1 MKLKLFFSII
11 FIFMFASLL
20 FAQGIHIRTVP
31 VIAANQSEF
40 YLSLARGMGNLSIAF
55 DDPLG
60 DPFVNPA
67 KASRIREATIFSSPT
82 RNSWSNENGRP
93 LFTASGSSKYL
104 GTSMN
109 SIPFG
114 GFFQMGKM
122 YAGGL
127 VAYQGYSSKRSTPVA
142 VWQLSPPSIRNDIGS
157 NTYVFGLFGVRFP
170 ESNVS
175 IAASISSAD
184 YEALDGVNL
193 LYPGSS
199 DIKQSGW
206 SREYKLGIMA
216 ELTDADQLEFVAA
229 QNVFKARHEVTYPV
243 LPWFWF
249 DSMPVAQTRS
259 ELNRDESKGWI
270 LHGGYKRRIDDSWK
284 IGAIVT
290 VNWKEHPKIPTYDL
304 GHIPRDPG
312 TSIAYNIGIG
322 AVRYGQRSTWGFEY
336 IYEPITSYTWAEAGE
351 GGSVPGF
358 PQFAPNFKTVENF
371 FDFSNHI
378 LRAGLHSKTKYEW
391 LEGRF
396 GVQLHFY
403 NYDLNQND
411 NILSTSRFFSHDWL
425 ETTLSGGLNVKFS
438 NVELMYTLQ
447 VTLGNGMVGT
457 NGRWATQLD
466 TNLFASSARE
476 NDFLIAPSGS
486 LVVDKIALF
495 THQITFVYRLK

>member
-1 MKLKLFFSII
+1 
-11 FIFMFASLL
+11 MFASVLS
-20 FAQGIHIRTVP
+20 AQGIHIRTVP
-31 VIAANQSEF
+31 IIAANQFEF

-67 KASRIREATIFSSPT
+67 KASRIRGVTIFSSPT
-82 RNSWSNENGRP
+82 QNNWSNENGR
-93 LFTASGSSKYL
+93 LVMGSSGSSKYL

-122 YAGGL
+122 YAAGM
-127 VAYQGYSSKRSTPVA
+127 VAYQGYSSKRSTPVY
-142 VWQLSPPSIRNDIGS
+142 WWEFSSPSVRKDIGS
-157 NTYVFGLFGVRFP
+157 NSYVFGLFGVRFP

-175 IAASISSAD
+175 IAGSISSAD

-216 ELTDADQLEFVAA
+216 ELTDVDQLEFVAA

-243 LPWFWF
+243 LPWIVF

-284 IGAIVT
+284 VGAIIT

-304 GHIPRDPG
+304 AGIPRDPG
-312 TSIAYNIGIG
+312 TSIAYNIGLG
-322 AVRYGQRSTWGFEY
+322 AVRYGQRSTWGLEY
-336 IYEPITSYTWAEAGE
+336 IYEPITSYTWTEAGE
-351 GGSVPGF
+351 GNSIAGS
-358 PQFAPNFKTVENF
+358 QSLSSNFKTVENF

-378 LRAGLHSKTKYEW
+378 LRVGLHSKTKCEW
-391 LEGRF
+391 LEGRL

-403 NYDLNQND
+403 NYELNQND
-411 NILSTSRFFSHDWL
+411 NIDHTSRLFNYHWL
-425 ETTLSGGLNVKFS
+425 EAILSGGLNIKFS
-438 NVELMYTLQ
+438 NIELMYTLQ
-447 VTLGNGMVGT
+447 VILGNGIVGT
-457 NGRWATQLD
+457 GGAWLFD
-466 TNLFASSARE
+466 TNTFAASTRA

-486 LVVDKIALF
+486 LVVDKIPLL

>member
-1 MKLKLFFSII
+1 MKPKLFFSII

-20 FAQGIHIRTVP
+20 SAQGIHIRTVP

-60 DPFVNPA
+60 DPFINPA
-67 KASRIREATIFSSPT
+67 KASRIRGATIFSSPT
-82 RNSWSNENGRP
+82 RNSWSNENGRFVITP
-93 LFTASGSSKYL
+93 SGSSKYL

-114 GFFQMGKM
+114 GFFQMGKT

-142 VWQLSPPSIRNDIGS
+142 GWEFSLPSIRNDIGS
-157 NTYVFGLFGVRFP
+157 NTYMFGLFGVRFP
-170 ESNVS
+170 ESGVS
-175 IAASISSAD
+175 IAGSISSAN

-193 LYPGSS
+193 LYPGSY

-216 ELTDADQLEFVAA
+216 ELSDVDQLEFVAA

-243 LPWFWF
+243 LPWF
-249 DSMPVAQTRS
+249 DPMPVIQTRS

-270 LHGGYKRRIDDSWK
+270 LHGGYKRRIDDRWK

-304 GHIPRDPG
+304 GGIPRDPG

-322 AVRYGQRSTWGFEY
+322 AVRYGQRSTWGLEY

-351 GGSVPGF
+351 GNSIPGSQPL
-358 PQFAPNFKTVENF
+358 PPNFRTVENF

-378 LRAGLHSKTKYEW
+378 LRVGLHAKTKYDW
-391 LEGRF
+391 LESRF

-411 NILSTSRFFSHDWL
+411 NIIRTSRFFSHDWL
-425 ETTLSGGLNVKFS
+425 EATLSGGLNVKFS

-447 VTLGNGMVGT
+447 VILGNGMVGT
-457 NGRWATQLD
+457 DRTW
-466 TNLFASSARE
+466 LFDRNIFAASAST
-476 NDFLIAPSGS
+476 NDFLIPPSGS
-486 LVVDKIALF
+486 LVIDKIPLL